1 MGVNLRNVKN
11 ILFDLG
17 NVLIDIDPY
26 LTIQEIENYGG
37 VSWNESSER
46 EALEQWLHA
55 FERGQIT
62 PLNFCQHLCNILD
75 LEISFE
81 EFVEVW
87 NKTLLEIPEERWSL
101 IRELSEHYNLYL
113 LSNTNEV
120 HIRTIF
126 YMYKRVYGQENLF
139 EFMNKEYYSN
149 LIGMRKPDRQIFE
162 YVLNDS
168 GIKANET
175 IFIDDS
181 RRNILAASELG
192 FQTYLIGVNEE
203 VSDIFN

>member
-1 MGVNLRNVKN
+1 
-11 ILFDLG
+11 
-17 NVLIDIDPY
+17 
-26 LTIQEIENYGG
+26 
-37 VSWNESSER
+37 
-46 EALEQWLHA
+46 
-55 FERGQIT
+55 
-62 PLNFCQHLCNILD
+62 
-75 LEISFE
+75 
-81 EFVEVW
+81 EVW